1 MPTRP
6 QATNETQTLPIV
18 KTLSAQGFV
27 WYGGEQEH
35 NDDCDGDCYPCTSHE
50 IGRVLDMHHE
60 DEDKLQR
67 EGELILAKGATQ

>member
-1 MPTRP
+1 VVLRS
-6 QATNETQTLPIV
+6 NVERVLEKCGCDCV
-18 KTLSAQGFV
+18 CV

-67 EGELILAKGATQ
+67 EGELLLAKGAKL